1 MWKSAGLR
9 KFFHNHVKVKL
20 YFLYNSG
27 YRPSL
32 LEPALF
38 AGNDQLPYEH
48 RFFFWTVLLFPDLM
62 RIR

>member
-1 MWKSAGLR
+1 MWKVAGLR
-9 KFFHNHVKVKL
+9 KFFHNHVKLKL

-48 RFFFWTVLLFPDLM
+48 RLLSIVDCNHFI
-62 RIR
+62 IR